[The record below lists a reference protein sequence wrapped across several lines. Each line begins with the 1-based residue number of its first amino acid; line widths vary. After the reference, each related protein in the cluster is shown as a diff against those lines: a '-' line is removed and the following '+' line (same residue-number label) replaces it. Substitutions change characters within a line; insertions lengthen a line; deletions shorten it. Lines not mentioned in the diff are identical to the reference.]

1 MLAVHS
7 LRRSALL
14 PRSARIRCFPLHL
27 INVTSRPFATSTT
40 ALDAKGATLDAAYV
54 RHGGTDASSAP
65 RQCPPLTL
73 LPGPVSGWPT
83 PWITAED
90 FERYMGVLYDNG
102 WGIRFSS
109 AHSKPAKSHPSRVVP
124 ELLKTYHFGSD
135 EFAVKFVEELK
146 ELMSEENVRPY
157 TKFLYGSTKPTSHLL
172 IFMQHHCI
180 LRVANT
186 QVTVYTHT
194 HSARPA
200 LGSKN
205 APGITLRDVRFAML
219 ADLLHSNEFAARDAG
234 NAPSSQCQFPS
245 LTWDGYKNSIRT
257 TMAPGG

>member
-14 PRSARIRCFPLHL
+14 PRSARTRSFPLHL
-27 INVTSRPFATSTT
+27 INIASRPFSTSTT
-40 ALDAKGATLDAAYV
+40 ALDAKDATLGAAYV
-54 RHGGTDASSAP
+54 RHGSIASSAS
-65 RQCPPLTL
+65 RQYPPLNTL
-73 LPGPVSGWPT
+73 LPDRVSGWPT

-90 FERYMGVLYDNG
+90 FERYMGVLNGNG

-109 AHSKPAKSHPSRVVP
+109 AHSKPSKSHPSRVVP

-135 EFAVKFVEELK
+135 ECVVKFVEDLK
-146 ELMSEENVRPY
+146 ELMSEEN
-157 TKFLYGSTKPTSHLL
+157 
-172 IFMQHHCI
+172 HHCI

-186 QVTVYTHT
+186 QVTIYTHT

-205 APGITLRDVRFAML
+205 APGITLRDVRFAIL
-219 ADLLHSNEFAARDAG
+219 VDSLHSTESVARDAG
-234 NAPSSQCQFPS
+234 GASSSHVQFPG
-245 LTWDGYKNSIRT
+245 LTWDEYQNSIRT
-257 TMAPGG
+257 TMAPVGV